1 MDELNYIS
9 IHEIFMKFIYTPI
22 LNTYDILYNTY
33 ICTYKHLDLMIQ
45 LLKAYLGSL
54 QKLGVT

>member
-22 LNTYDILYNTY
+22 LNIYDILYNTY
-33 ICTYKHLDLMIQ
+33 IYTYKHLDLMIQ